1 MKTIKIL
8 DKDFEIYI
16 PYEKIN
22 EAIVRIAEKMNE
34 DLRGKEPLF
43 ISVLNGAFMFA
54 ADLFK
59 ELNFEAEIS
68 FVKFSSYQGM
78 GTTGSV
84 KKLIGLNESIQ
95 GRTVV
100 ILEDIVD
107 SGYSMESLVA
117 QLKALGPDEVK
128 VATMLFKPKALVRDV
143 TLDYVGLE
151 IENDFIVG
159 FGLDYNGRGRNLK
172 DIYRVVESE

>member
-8 DKDFEIYI
+8 DKDFQIYI

-22 EAIVRIAEKMNE
+22 GAIVRIAEKMNE
-34 DLRGKEPLF
+34 DLKGKEPLF

-78 GTTGSV
+78 GTTGNV
-84 KKLIGLNESIQ
+84 KKLIGLNESIE

-143 TLDYVGLE
+143 KLDYVGLE

-172 DIYRVVESE
+172 DIYRVVE